1 MTGHKITVY
10 HDLIAAM
17 AQGGCPVCQLVDR
30 GVRQYVDV
38 FFYENI
44 TNVQRRAEIR
54 EARGYCSV
62 HGSMLIG
69 HSRMLGTAIIQHD
82 IINDTLREINRVL
95 PATEPHT
102 AHTKAHSRSPL
113 DELAG
118 APVRNGILNAV
129 KPRRLCP
136 LCEYERDQEQV
147 FIRTLINEM
156 HEEAMREAFKK
167 SSGLC
172 LPHVQ
177 TAAQMRGLSAGGLK
191 LAMQIERDILQA
203 LKAELDEY
211 LVKSNGSYD
220 YEGMGKEADS
230 PARATKTVSGRVLG
244 RR

>member
-17 AQGGCPVCQLVDR
+17 AQPGCPVCQLVDR

-54 EARGYCSV
+54 AARGYCSV

-95 PATEPHT
+95 PAGEPHV
-102 AHTKAHSRSPL
+102 AHDKPQSRNPL
-113 DELAG
+113 DELAS
-118 APVRNGILNAV
+118 APLRNALLNAV

-136 LCEYERDQEQV
+136 LCEYERDQEQI

-156 HEEAMREAFKK
+156 HEEQIREAFKR

-177 TAAQMRGLSAGGLK
+177 VAVQMRGLSAGGLK

-220 YEGMGKEADS
+220 YEGMGSEADS
-230 PARATKTVSGRVLG
+230 PARATKAVSGRVLG

>member
-10 HDLIAAM
+10 HDLIATM
-17 AQGGCPVCQLVDR
+17 AQPGCPVCQLVDR
-30 GVRQYVDV
+30 GVRQYVDI

-54 EARGYCSV
+54 AARGYCSV
-62 HGSMLIG
+62 HGAMLIG

-82 IINDTLREINRVL
+82 IINDTLREINRAL
-95 PATEPHT
+95 PASEPDAT
-102 AHTKAHSRSPL
+102 RARSRARNPL
-113 DELAG
+113 EDLAS
-118 APVRNGILNAV
+118 APMRNALLNAV

-147 FIRTLINEM
+147 FIRTLINEL
-156 HEEAMREAFKK
+156 HEEPMREAFRR
-167 SSGLC
+167 SAGLC

-177 TAAQMRGLSAGGLK
+177 TALQMRGLSAGGLK

-203 LKAELDEY
+203 LKAELDDY

-220 YEGMGKEADS
+220 YEGMGAEADA
-230 PARATKTVSGRVLG
+230 PARATKAVSGRVFG